1 MASRKEGFF
10 EPDYPVEKSTKN
22 TDIETSW
29 IAVLKEFGEG
39 FRPIAERFGERN
51 VRFTPEN
58 CWLFVDTLDM
68 VDETCHDILNANY
81 NSRLFGCT
89 TQDEWFGDL
98 DLPYEKP
105 ISETYIADNWAPD
118 FVRNVEWHELSHQA
132 IVSVRQMLEKD
143 HQRRKANGQI
153 RLKDAH
159 FQEIKNDIDMVN
171 MYMDLWENGKLN
183 PITGEVEMKG
193 RFDVYPKLR
202 LIIDKYFDCL
212 NGD

>member
-1 MASRKEGFF
+1 M
-10 EPDYPVEKSTKN
+10 
-22 TDIETSW
+22 DIEASW
-29 IAVLKEFGEG
+29 KAALKEFSED
-39 FRPIAERFGERN
+39 FQPIAERFGERN

-58 CWLFVDTLDM
+58 CWLVVDSPDM
-68 VDETCHDILNANY
+68 VD
-81 NSRLFGCT
+81 
-89 TQDEWFGDL
+89 
-98 DLPYEKP
+98 
-105 ISETYIADNWAPD
+105 
-118 FVRNVEWHELSHQA
+118 
-132 IVSVRQMLEKD
+132 VSVRQMLEKD